1 MIQSYPWPGFQDS
14 LGAHLTYEQ
23 INPGLQLEGNLED
36 KYMKNEA
43 LILMWQW
50 LRLRPFSV

>member
-43 LILMWQW
+43 LILTWQW